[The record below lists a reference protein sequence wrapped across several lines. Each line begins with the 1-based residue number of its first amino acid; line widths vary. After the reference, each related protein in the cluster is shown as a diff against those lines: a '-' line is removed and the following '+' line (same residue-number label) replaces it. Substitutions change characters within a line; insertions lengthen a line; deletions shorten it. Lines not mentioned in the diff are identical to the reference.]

1 MRKEA
6 ASVPGLTFDMLKDS
20 LSRHG
25 LPAAGIGAGLAGVAH
40 ILALKKRQE
49 EATKKKQNGDT
60 IVIEVPSKTAA
71 PELGQ
76 YFWDAPLAVG
86 SALAGGTAG
95 YAIVNSVL
103 KKQRQKQLDNELESL
118 KKQYADYISQQMTV
132 DSKTAE
138 YPVLDGLILSIAD
151 KVHSTPAEDYRK
163 SAAQNLIKKASPS
176 DGAGRETVGSILTSL
191 PGVAALLAGIGAHNY
206 YYNRQKNIDRA
217 IEKEEASEMKNAPKF
232 VKIVSK
238 PVQEEP
244 EQDLLLTKGASTSI
258 IDTIDKVVNPDD
270 LVSHKQDPQEKV
282 RESRRGNPIVSSED
296 IQKID
301 PNTMVMTTDSG
312 NIQLD
317 ALDPEALA
325 KLEKYKKRIL
335 ESFAVGFNS

>member
-6 ASVPGLTFDMLKDS
+6 APVPGLTLDMLKDS
-20 LSRHG
+20 LSRHA

-49 EATKKKQNGDT
+49 EANKKKQDADT
-60 IVIEVPSKTAA
+60 IVIEVPSKTAT
-71 PELGQ
+71 PEFGQ

-86 SALAGGTAG
+86 SALAGGGAG
-95 YAIVNSVL
+95 YAIVNNIL

-118 KKQYADYISQQMTV
+118 KKQYADYMSQQMSV

-151 KVHSTPAEDYRK
+151 KVHDTPPEDYRK
-163 SAAQNLIKKASPS
+163 SAAQNLIKKASPA
-176 DGAGRETVGSILTSL
+176 DPVGRETLGTMLTSL
-191 PGVAALLAGIGAHNY
+191 PGVAALLAGIGAHSY

-217 IEKEEASEMKNAPKF
+217 IEKEEASEMKSAPKF
-232 VKIVSK
+232 IKIVSK
-238 PVQEEP
+238 PVQQEP
-244 EQDLLLTKGASTSI
+244 EQELLTKGASTSI
-258 IDTIDKVVNPDD
+258 LDTIDKVVNPESN
-270 LVSHKQDPQEKV
+270 LSSHDQNPQEKA
-282 RESRRGNPIVSSED
+282 RESRRGNPVVSNED

-301 PNTMVMTTDSG
+301 DNTMFMTTDSG

>member
-1 MRKEA
+1 
-6 ASVPGLTFDMLKDS
+6 
-20 LSRHG
+20 
-25 LPAAGIGAGLAGVAH
+25 
-40 ILALKKRQE
+40 
-49 EATKKKQNGDT
+49 
-60 IVIEVPSKTAA
+60 VIEVPSKTAA

-76 YFWDAPLAVG
+76 YLWDAPLAAG
-86 SALAGGTAG
+86 SALAGGSAG
-95 YAIVNSVL
+95 YAIVNSIL

-118 KKQYADYISQQMTV
+118 KKQYADYMSQQMTV

-151 KVHSTPAEDYRK
+151 KVHRTPSEDYRK
-163 SAAQNLIKKASPS
+163 NAAQDLIKKANPS
-176 DGAGRETVGSILTSL
+176 DGSGRETVGTILTSL

-217 IEKEEASEMKNAPKF
+217 IEKEEASEMKSAPKF

-238 PVQEEP
+238 PVQEES
-244 EQDLLLTKGASTSI
+244 EQDMLLTKGASTSI
-258 IDTIDKVVNPDD
+258 IDTIEKVVNPDSN
-270 LVSHKQDPQEKV
+270 LNSREQDPQEKA

-296 IQKID
+296 IQKVD

-312 NIQLD
+312 NVQLD

>member
-1 MRKEA
+1 MKKEA
-6 ASVPGLTFDMLKDS
+6 DPLPGLTFDMLKDS
-20 LSRHG
+20 LSRHA
-25 LPAAGIGAGLAGVAH
+25 LPAAGIGAGLAGLAH

-49 EATKKKQNGDT
+49 EAESKKQDADT
-60 IVIEVPSKTAA
+60 VIIEVPSKTAA

-76 YFWDAPLAVG
+76 YFWDAPLFVG
-86 SALAGGTAG
+86 SALAGGGAG
-95 YAIVNSVL
+95 YAIVNSIL

-118 KKQYADYISQQMTV
+118 KKQYSDYMSQQMSV

-151 KVHSTPAEDYRK
+151 KVYNTQSEDYRK
-163 SAAQNLIKKASPS
+163 NAAYNLVKKANPG
-176 DGAGRETVGSILTSL
+176 DGAGRETLGTMLTSL

-217 IEKEEASEMKNAPKF
+217 IEKEEAAEMKSAPKF

-238 PVQEEP
+238 PVSQEA
-244 EQDLLLTKGASTSI
+244 EQELLTKGASTSI
-258 IDTIDKVVNPDD
+258 IDTIEKVVNPDGNSGEH
-270 LVSHKQDPQEKV
+270 VQDPQEKA
-282 RESRRGNPIVSSED
+282 RESRRGNPIVSNED
-296 IQKID
+296 IQNID

-312 NIQLD
+312 NVQLD
-317 ALDPEALA
+317 ALDPNALA